1 MDFCVVHPLKGKV
14 AIYFFLFC
22 KKIMPRDLGL
32 CPDRYEILFFSQ
44 KKRISLKIYDH
55 LLKKKHSGKL

>member
-1 MDFCVVHPLKGKV
+1 MVHPLKGKV
-14 AIYFFLFC
+14 TIFFFIFC

-44 KKRISLKIYDH
+44 KSISLKIYDH
-55 LLKKKHSGKL
+55 LFKKKHSEKL

>member
-14 AIYFFLFC
+14 TIYFLYFV

-44 KKRISLKIYDH
+44 KKNKPKDI
-55 LLKKKHSGKL
+55 